1 MRSWKPRNCRWRL
14 AGKPADLLLGRILV
28 QQGDPAAAALAF
40 KRTLSRP
47 HEWQGADLPGP
58 VRRRLARCYLETGR
72 PGQARELLEQLPSD
86 SLDPESFWLWS
97 RCDLQEKVAS
107 DPTVMDQA
115 LAYRKSHPMDPE
127 PSPYLGETRCAPCHL
142 MIFRDQHQSRHARTY
157 VHKDQ
162 YPELPF
168 PDRPIVDPGNSQ
180 VTHLYHKTSDSVEVQ
195 TQVDGRVFRA
205 IVDYVFGSGDRGFT
219 PVVRDAAGGYF
230 ESRSLTITTPSAGI
244 SPPVIRRKRTYPL
257 PSTKVSPSRS
267 TKCAAAWTAITRI
280 RTRS

>member
-1 MRSWKPRNCRWRL
+1 
-14 AGKPADLLLGRILV
+14 
-28 QQGDPAAAALAF
+28 
-40 KRTLSRP
+40 
-47 HEWQGADLPGP
+47 
-58 VRRRLARCYLETGR
+58 
-72 PGQARELLEQLPSD
+72 
-86 SLDPESFWLWS
+86 
-97 RCDLQEKVAS
+97 
-107 DPTVMDQA
+107 
-115 LAYRKSHPMDPE
+115 MDPE

-230 ESRSLTITTPSAGI
+230 ESRLSYYHDPVGWDITSGHPAQKDLPPALYQGLSLSLDEVRCCMDWAPQHASA
-244 SPPVIRRKRTYPL
+244 R
-257 PSTKVSPSRS
+257 
-267 TKCAAAWTAITRI
+267 
-280 RTRS
+280 